1 MSRRDDRDR
10 SRTRRR
16 RDRSTSPQARKA
28 HRREH
33 NDHHVSEGMD
43 WNNLVSWQHNSG
55 YNSANNFP
63 MMPTNFQSIPSPTQQ
78 FQHPS
83 INYMM
88 PIPPEP
94 TPTKFMPS
102 VISPPVT
109 TSQPIPPPGPPAALP
124 VRPQKAW
131 LTPSP
136 DWTPGDGMLDVN
148 QLYNFS
154 LPMTVAKNQRDM
166 SGMDIRDV
174 RLIQVIHGG
183 LTNWLLRP
191 FAHGRFVTWEGF
203 RTRTEALL
211 WSACSKLL
219 RRSQSI
225 NLLTLEKDLANSLGL
240 NLDDF
245 NQRIKLHDHLANL
258 VLQFLQQHHASL
270 TPPTQTDDMVKKY
283 NHLNRAHELLQAQY
297 SASLRASTSPRWQ
310 ARKMMQS
317 WSHHHR
323 STTHNP
329 RRLPAPSLRPAQ
341 RPLMA
346 SRLIARCSPGSFSLF
361 TVPSKPAASQLL
373 TMHSTPE
380 EVVKYYT
387 WTSDQPRLCLKQ
399 SPTTTTLTSLVKWAN
414 HPSRL
419 NGNKALDS
427 MATQLLQV
435 RQHMPKGD
443 APTLGATAASWGLEP
458 GSLTK
463 LTEKSL
469 SHLIVTARLLSG

>member
-33 NDHHVSEGMD
+33 NDHQVSEGMD

-63 MMPTNFQSIPSPTQQ
+63 MMPANYQSFPSPTQQ
-78 FQHPS
+78 FQHPL

-102 VISPPVT
+102 VMSPPVT
-109 TSQPIPPPGPPAALP
+109 TSQPTPPPGPPAALP

-154 LPMTVAKNQRDM
+154 LPMTVANTPHSNQRDM

-174 RLIQVIHGG
+174 RLVQVIHGG

-203 RTRTEALL
+203 RTCTEALL
-211 WSACSKLL
+211 WSTCSKLL

-245 NQRIKLHDHLANL
+245 NQRIKVHDRLANL
-258 VLQFLQQHHASL
+258 VLQFLQQHHATV

-283 NHLNRAHELLQAQY
+283 NDLNRAHELLQAQY
-297 SASLRASTSPRWQ
+297 SASLRASPSP
-310 ARKMMQS
+310 
-317 WSHHHR
+317 
-323 STTHNP
+323 
-329 RRLPAPSLRPAQ
+329 
-341 RPLMA
+341 
-346 SRLIARCSPGSFSLF
+346 
-361 TVPSKPAASQLL
+361 TVASQKDDAELV
-373 TMHSTPE
+373 TPPP
-380 EVVKYYT
+380 VNHTQSSSPASSLPTASAAALDGKLFDSAV
-387 WTSDQPRLCLKQ
+387 QPRIIQ
-399 SPTTTTLTSLVKWAN
+399 SLHAVS
-414 HPSRL
+414 
-419 NGNKALDS
+419 
-427 MATQLLQV
+427 
-435 RQHMPKGD
+435 
-443 APTLGATAASWGLEP
+443 
-458 GSLTK
+458 
-463 LTEKSL
+463 
-469 SHLIVTARLLSG
+469 

>member
-16 RDRSTSPQARKA
+16 RDRSTSFQARKA

-33 NDHHVSEGMD
+33 NDYHVSEGMD
-43 WNNLVSWQHNSG
+43 WNNLVSWQHNSN
-55 YNSANNFP
+55 YNSTNNFP
-63 MMPTNFQSIPSPTQQ
+63 MIPTNFQSTHSPTQQ
-78 FQHPS
+78 FQHPA

-88 PIPPEP
+88 PIPPDP
-94 TPTKFMPS
+94 TPTKFMPP
-102 VISPPVT
+102 VMPPPLT
-109 TSQPIPPPGPPAALP
+109 TPQPTPPPGPPAALP

-131 LTPSP
+131 PTPSP
-136 DWTPGDGMLDVN
+136 DWTPGDGMFDVN

-154 LPMTVAKNQRDM
+154 LPMTVANTPHGNLRDM

-174 RLIQVIHGG
+174 RLVQVIHGG

-211 WSACSKLL
+211 WSTCSKLL
-219 RRSQSI
+219 RPSQSI

-240 NLDDF
+240 NIDDF
-245 NQRIKLHDHLANL
+245 NQRIKVHDHLASL

-270 TPPTQTDDMVKKY
+270 TPSTQTDDMVKKH
-283 NHLNRAHELLQAQY
+283 NDLNRAHELLQAP
-297 SASLRASTSPRWQ
+297 LPRWQ

-317 WSHHHR
+317 WLHRHR

-329 RRLPAPSLRPAQ
+329 RHLPAPSLQPAP

-346 SRLIARCSPGSFSLF
+346 SRLIARCNPGSFSLF
-361 TVPSKPAASQLL
+361 TECLHRRPSRRRHNCSPCTACRKKLS
-373 TMHSTPE
+373 ST
-380 EVVKYYT
+380 T
-387 WTSDQPRLCLKQ
+387 HTSDQPRLYLKQ

-419 NGNKALDS
+419 KGNKSLDS
-427 MATQLLQV
+427 MATQLLQA
-435 RQHMPKGD
+435 RQRMLKGD
-443 APTLGATAASWGLEP
+443 APTLGAMAASWGLEP
-458 GSLTK
+458 GYLTK
-463 LTEKSL
+463 LTEKAL
-469 SHLIVTARLLSG
+469 SHLIVTARLLS

>member
-16 RDRSTSPQARKA
+16 RDRSTSP

-33 NDHHVSEGMD
+33 NDHHVLEGMD
-43 WNNLVSWQHNSG
+43 WNNLASWQHNSG

-83 INYMM
+83 INYVM
-88 PIPPEP
+88 PIP
-94 TPTKFMPS
+94 
-102 VISPPVT
+102 T
-109 TSQPIPPPGPPAALP
+109 TSQPLPPPGPPAALP

-154 LPMTVAKNQRDM
+154 LPMTVANTPHSNQRDM

-245 NQRIKLHDHLANL
+245 NQRIKVHDHLANL

-283 NHLNRAHELLQAQY
+283 NDLNRAHELLQAQY
-297 SASLRASTSPRWQ
+297 SASLRASTSPTVASQ
-310 ARKMMQS
+310 KDDAELVTPPPVNHTQS
-317 WSHHHR
+317 S
-323 STTHNP
+323 SP
-329 RRLPAPSLRPAQ
+329 ASSLPT
-341 RPLMA
+341 A
-346 SRLIARCSPGSFSLF
+346 SAAALDGKSFDSAVHGVSSP
-361 TVPSKPAASQLL
+361 PSKPGASQLL

-387 WTSDQPRLCLKQ
+387 WTSDQPRLFLKQ

-419 NGNKALDS
+419 NGNKSLDS
-427 MATQLLQV
+427 MATQLLQA

-443 APTLGATAASWGLEP
+443 APTLGAMAASWGLEP
-458 GSLTK
+458 GYLTK